1 MNTPRSGDPACAH
14 GRSLLGPCV
23 ECEQL
28 WKGSS
33 VSTEQP
39 ISERSPTEL
48 EDQDRCEHGVAMA
61 EACEQCAAEDDEWI
75 CAHIPEDVA
84 TQKLAGEQGER
95 SYSPSDVERV
105 ASALERIVTD
115 PSNGALV
122 HNNEAIKRAVQALR
136 WQAQRLAEETRGLI
150 MCQDQLLEA
159 ERRVDSLQGDVT
171 QLTEALLGVERDLKH
186 GLYDVAGLRIRE
198 LLGVQPDRDTT

>member
-95 SYSPSDVERV
+95 SYSPSDVESLRLQIARLEEEIAFNGGARLDRV
-105 ASALERIVTD
+105 GQLE
-115 PSNGALV
+115 
-122 HNNEAIKRAVQALR
+122 EALR
-136 WQAQRLAEETRGLI
+136 LLIHDSDHDGLFG
-150 MCQDQLLEA
+150 
-159 ERRVDSLQGDVT
+159 VDCT
-171 QLTEALLGVERDLKH
+171 KCENIRKA
-186 GLYDVAGLRIRE
+186 RE
-198 LLGVQPDRDTT
+198 LLDKR